1 MTKIEELQEFGL
13 EITEDLKEGKVVLDV
28 YTEI

>member
-1 MTKIEELQEFGL
+1 MTKIEELTEFGL
-13 EITEDLKEGKVVLDV
+13 EITDDLKEGKVILDV